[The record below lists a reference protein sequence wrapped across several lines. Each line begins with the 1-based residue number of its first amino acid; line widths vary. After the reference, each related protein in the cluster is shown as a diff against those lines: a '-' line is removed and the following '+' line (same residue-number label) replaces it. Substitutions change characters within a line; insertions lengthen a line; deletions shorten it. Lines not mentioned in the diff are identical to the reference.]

1 MYIFIVVVF
10 DWKMS
15 KMLLNIFFFI
25 IFVINSGL
33 NYSSLGIKKSFGMEI
48 INIYC
53 VIFMFLMKSVVF
65 YLEEFNLVG

>member
-10 DWKMS
+10 DCKMS

>member
-10 DWKMS
+10 DCKMS

-25 IFVINSGL
+25 IFVINNGL